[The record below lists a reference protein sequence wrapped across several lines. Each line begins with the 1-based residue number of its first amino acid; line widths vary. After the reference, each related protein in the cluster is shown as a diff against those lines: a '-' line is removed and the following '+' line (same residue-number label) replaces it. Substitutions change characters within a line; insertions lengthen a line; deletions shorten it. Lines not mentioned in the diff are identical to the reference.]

1 MLCFLETAGCAVHT
15 LQWEWRE
22 WALTHL
28 AQYVEHDGP
37 EAAKEGVFSYG
48 HGGLALTVSLQSV
61 L

>member
-1 MLCFLETAGCAVHT
+1 VHT